1 MNYELAL
8 KIAYE
13 AHKGQVDKGGLEYIN
28 HPLTVASLVKTN
40 EEKIVAIL
48 HDIIED
54 TKTTIEELKLYNF
67 SDDIINAIDCLT
79 KKQNQS
85 YEEYKEKIKTN
96 KLAIKV
102 KIADLIHN
110 MDMSRLNNVTKEDI
124 ERNIKYNKFLLE
136 LIKI

>member
-1 MNYELAL
+1 MNNELAL
-8 KIAYE
+8 KIAYV